1 MCGELT
7 REDAKRVLNISV
19 KEQQK
24 VEGSLSS
31 LTRQRRQVL
40 ANPGCLDIIN
50 LDKAKQNLELIPG
63 SKKQSK
69 NLINLNLST
78 CYEKIVDPLISIKNQ
93 AKPPPEVEICNA

>member
-31 LTRQRRQVL
+31 LTRHRRQVL
-40 ANPGCLDIIN
+40 ATPGCLDIIN
-50 LDKAKQNLELIPG
+50 LDEAKQNLELIPG

-69 NLINLNLST
+69 NLINLNFST
-78 CYEKIVDPLISIKNQ
+78 CYEKIVSPLISIKNQ